1 MNVGEYIRKL
11 RIENGLSQ
19 SDLGK
24 IIGVQR
30 AAVQKWECGRVQNLK
45 RETIK
50 KLSELFNVSPS
61 TFITEEDETD
71 LQIVI
76 SDQTI
81 KIYERIKKIR
91 EELDMSQE
99 ELAIKVGFESR
110 SAICKIENGQRKIDT
125 DLLFSFAVA
134 LKTTPIYLLEGTI
147 DLLNLSPHEKELV
160 TAYRNKPDFRNSV
173 NKLLDIPN
181 EEPTAPPEPTSKN
194 IVPDMQSEFENIKNK
209 SPQKSKNSK

>member
-71 LQIVI
+71 SQI
-76 SDQTI
+76 
-81 KIYERIKKIR
+81 
-91 EELDMSQE
+91 
-99 ELAIKVGFESR
+99 
-110 SAICKIENGQRKIDT
+110 
-125 DLLFSFAVA
+125 
-134 LKTTPIYLLEGTI
+134 
-147 DLLNLSPHEKELV
+147 NLSPHEKELV
-160 TAYRNKPDFRNSV
+160 TAYRNKPDFIKQSV
-173 NKLLDIPN
+173 NKLLDLFD
-181 EEPTAPPEPTSKN
+181 EEPTAPPEPSTDN
-194 IVPDMQSEFENIKNK
+194 IQGNIANRFEEAANISSPKSESAK
-209 SPQKSKNSK
+209 